1 MVSLPSLEERS
12 SRKTGIY
19 HAMAPGPPTPDPLPP
34 LRQVFPEPG
43 LLDVRGLVA
52 EVDVEARAHVD
63 RPYTIVNFVASADGH
78 AAFRGRSRWL
88 SDDAD
93 RELFHGL
100 RERVDAVMAGTGT
113 LRAERYGR
121 MVRDPERRQRRAA
134 AGLNP
139 EPLSIIFT
147 RSGDVPTSIPLFS
160 DPGSRVV
167 VFTPSTLDTA
177 GLDASV
183 DVVRLDPGELTLTTM
198 MRRLRSAY
206 DVRSLLCEGG
216 PTLFGALLQ
225 ENLVDELFLSLAPK
239 LTGGGTAPAI
249 TAGPELARLC
259 TMSLVWVFELDGA
272 LYLRY
277 ALRT

>member
-1 MVSLPSLEERS
+1 VRE
-12 SRKTGIY
+12 
-19 HAMAPGPPTPDPLPP
+19 
-34 LRQVFPEPG
+34 
-43 LLDVRGLVA
+43 LLDELALGA
-52 EVDVEARAHVD
+52 QPPAD

-78 AAFRGRSRWL
+78 AAFEGRSRWL

-93 RELFHGL
+93 REIFHGL
-100 RERVDAVMAGTGT
+100 REHVDAVMAGTGT
-113 LRAERYGR
+113 LRTERYGR
-121 MVRDPERRQRRAA
+121 MVRDSERRQRRAA

-139 EPLSIIFT
+139 EPLACIIS
-147 RSGDVPTSIPLFS
+147 RSGEVPTDIPLFD

-167 VFTPSTLDTA
+167 VFTPAELDTS
-177 GLDASV
+177 GLAAQV

-198 MRRLRSAY
+198 MRRLRSDH

-225 ENLVDELFLSLAPK
+225 EDLVDELFLSLAPK

-249 TAGPELARLC
+249 TSGPELAQLRMLA
-259 TMSLVWVFELDGA
+259 LVWVLELDGV

-277 ALRT
+277 KVNR

>member
-1 MVSLPSLEERS
+1 MP
-12 SRKTGIY
+12 
-19 HAMAPGPPTPDPLPP
+19 PGPPSGEALGALRRLYPDAGVVRVREL
-34 LRQVFPEPG
+34 LNDLDPG
-43 LLDVRGLVA
+43 
-52 EVDVEARAHVD
+52 ARAHPD
-63 RPYTIVNFVASADGH
+63 RPYTVVNFVASADGH

-88 SDDAD
+88 SDEAD

-113 LRAERYGR
+113 LREERYGR
-121 MVRDPERRQRRAA
+121 MVRDPERRRRRAKY
-134 AGLNP
+134 GLTP
-139 EPLSIIFT
+139 DPLAVVIS
-147 RSGDVPTSIPLFS
+147 RSGEVPTDIPLFS

-167 VFTPSTLDTA
+167 VFTPTA
-177 GLDASV
+177 LETSGLGA
-183 DVVRLDPGELTLTTM
+183 DVEVVGLDPGELTLTTM

-249 TAGPELARLC
+249 TAGPELAELRTL
-259 TMSLVWVFELDGA
+259 SLLWALELDGA

-277 ALRT
+277 ALTT

>member
-1 MVSLPSLEERS
+1 M
-12 SRKTGIY
+12 T
-19 HAMAPGPPTPDPLPP
+19 PGPPSPQPLPP
-34 LRQVFPEPG
+34 LRRLFPEPG
-43 LLDVRGLVA
+43 ELEVRRLVA
-52 EVDVEARAHVD
+52 DLDLDAHALVD

-121 MVRDPERRQRRAA
+121 MVRDPERRARRAA
-134 AGLNP
+134 SGLNP
-139 EPLSIIFT
+139 EPLAVIFS
-147 RSGDVPTSIPLFS
+147 RSGDVPTDIPLFS
-160 DPGSRVV
+160 DPGSRPV
-167 VFTPSTLDTA
+167 VFTPTALDST
-177 GLDASV
+177 GLAAEV
-183 DVVRLDPGELTLTTM
+183 EVVRLDPGELTLTTM
-198 MRRLRSAY
+198 MRRLRSTY
-206 DVRSLLCEGG
+206 DVRTLLCEGG

-225 ENLVDELFLSLAPK
+225 ESLVDELFLSVAPK
-239 LTGGGTAPAI
+239 ITGGGTAPAI
-249 TAGPELARLC
+249 TAGPELAELC
-259 TMSLVWVFELDGA
+259 TLSLVWALELDGA

>member
-1 MVSLPSLEERS
+1 
-12 SRKTGIY
+12 
-19 HAMAPGPPTPDPLPP
+19 MAPGPPSPDPVPP
-34 LRQVFPEPG
+34 LRRLFPESDRLSVHD
-43 LLDVRGLVA
+43 LLADL
-52 EVDVEARAHVD
+52 ELESRAPVD
-63 RPYTIVNFVASADGH
+63 RPYTLVNFVASADGH

-93 RELFHGL
+93 RDLFHGL
-100 RERVDAVMAGTGT
+100 REHVDAVMAGTGT

-121 MVRDPERRQRRAA
+121 IVRDPERRRRRASS
-134 AGLNP
+134 GLTP
-139 EPLSIIFT
+139 EPLAVIIS
-147 RSGDVPTSIPLFS
+147 RSGDVPSDIPLFS

-167 VFTPSTLDTA
+167 VFTSAAFDTSNLA
-177 GLDASV
+177 AEV
-183 DVVRLDPGELTLTTM
+183 NVVRLDRGELTLTTM
-198 MRRLRSAY
+198 MRRLRSDH

-249 TAGPELARLC
+249 TAGPELAELR
-259 TMSLVWVFELDGA
+259 TMSLVWALELDGA

>member
-1 MVSLPSLEERS
+1 
-12 SRKTGIY
+12 
-19 HAMAPGPPTPDPLPP
+19 MAPGPPSADPVPP
-34 LRQVFPEPG
+34 LRRLLPDSEPSAQVSVAD
-43 LLDVRGLVA
+43 LLADLDLGG
-52 EVDVEARAHVD
+52 RALTD

-93 RELFHGL
+93 REMFHGL
-100 RERVDAVMAGTGT
+100 REHVDAVMAGTGT
-113 LRAERYGR
+113 LRSERYGR
-121 MVRDPERRQRRAA
+121 MVRDPERRRRRAA
-134 AGLNP
+134 RGLNP
-139 EPLSIIFT
+139 EPLAPVMS
-147 RSGDVPTSIPLFS
+147 RSGDVPTDIPLFS
-160 DPGSRVV
+160 DPGARVV
-167 VFTPSTLDTA
+167 VFTSGELDTSSLSA
-177 GLDASV
+177 QV

-225 ENLVDELFLSLAPK
+225 EGLVDELFLSLAPK

-249 TAGPELARLC
+249 TAGPELAELRP
-259 TMSLVWVFELDGA
+259 MSLVWALELDSV

-277 ALRT
+277 AVRH

>member
-1 MVSLPSLEERS
+1 MP
-12 SRKTGIY
+12 
-19 HAMAPGPPTPDPLPP
+19 PGPPSPEPVPS
-34 LRQVFPEPG
+34 LRRLFPEPDRV
-43 LLDVRGLVA
+43 DVRRLIA
-52 EVDVEARAHVD
+52 ELDLGAQVPVD
-63 RPYTIVNFVASADGH
+63 RPYTVVNFVASADGH

-88 SDDAD
+88 SDEAD

-121 MVRDPERRQRRAA
+121 MVRDPDRRRRRAA
-134 AGLNP
+134 SGLNP
-139 EPLSIIFT
+139 EPLAVIMS
-147 RSGDVPTSIPLFS
+147 RSGDVPTNIPLFS
-160 DPGSRVV
+160 DPSSRVV
-167 VFTPSTLDTA
+167 VFTPSALDA
-177 GLDASV
+177 SGLAASV

-239 LTGGGTAPAI
+239 LTGGGSAPAI
-249 TAGPELARLC
+249 TAGAELAELRTL
-259 TMSLVWVFELDGA
+259 SLVWVLELESA

-277 ALRT
+277 AVRR

>member
-1 MVSLPSLEERS
+1 M
-12 SRKTGIY
+12 
-19 HAMAPGPPTPDPLPP
+19 
-34 LRQVFPEPG
+34 
-43 LLDVRGLVA
+43 DVRELLNELNLVGA
-52 EVDVEARAHVD
+52 AHSD
-63 RPYTIVNFVASADGH
+63 RPHTIVNFVASADGH

-88 SDDAD
+88 SDEAD

-100 RERVDAVMAGTGT
+100 REHVDAVMAGTGT

-134 AGLNP
+134 SGLNP
-139 EPLSIIFT
+139 EPLSVIMS
-147 RSGDVPTSIPLFS
+147 RSGDVPTDIPLFA

-167 VFTPSTLDTA
+167 VFTSSALRTA
-177 GLDASV
+177 GLAAEV

-198 MRRLRSAY
+198 MRRLRSTY

-239 LTGGGTAPAI
+239 LTGGGSAPAI
-249 TAGPELARLC
+249 TAGAELAELRE
-259 TMSLVWVFELDGA
+259 MSLVWALELDDA

-277 ALRT
+277 ALST

>member
-1 MVSLPSLEERS
+1 M
-12 SRKTGIY
+12 T
-19 HAMAPGPPTPDPLPP
+19 PGPPSPEPLPP
-34 LRQVFPEPG
+34 LRRLFPEPG
-43 LLDVRGLVA
+43 TVAVHGLVA
-52 EVDVEARAHVD
+52 DLDLDARAHVD

-113 LRAERYGR
+113 LRVERYGR
-121 MVRDPERRQRRAA
+121 MVRDPERRARRAA
-134 AGLNP
+134 AGLHP
-139 EPLSIIFT
+139 EPLAVIFS
-147 RSGDVPTSIPLFS
+147 RSGDVPTDIPLFS
-160 DPGSRVV
+160 DPGSRPV
-167 VFTPSTLDTA
+167 VFTPIQLDSTNLA
-177 GLDASV
+177 AEV
-183 DVVRLDPGELTLTTM
+183 DVIRLDPGELTLTTM

-225 ENLVDELFLSLAPK
+225 ENLVDELFLSVAPK
-239 LTGGGTAPAI
+239 ITGGGTAPAI
-249 TAGPELARLC
+249 TAGPELAELC
-259 TMSLVWVFELDGA
+259 TLSLVWALELDGA

-277 ALRT
+277 ALHS

>member
-1 MVSLPSLEERS
+1 VP
-12 SRKTGIY
+12 
-19 HAMAPGPPTPDPLPP
+19 PGPPSPDPVPSLRRLLPDLGP
-34 LRQVFPEPG
+34 PAQVPVGELLSG
-43 LLDVRGLVA
+43 LDLGG
-52 EVDVEARAHVD
+52 RALTD

-78 AAFRGRSRWL
+78 AAYRGRSRWL

-100 RERVDAVMAGTGT
+100 REHVDAIMAGTGT
-113 LRAERYGR
+113 LRGERYGR
-121 MVRDPERRQRRAA
+121 MVRDPERRRRRAA
-134 AGLNP
+134 GGFNP
-139 EPLSIIFT
+139 EPLAVVMS
-147 RSGDVPTSIPLFS
+147 RSGDVPTDIPLFS

-167 VFTPSTLDTA
+167 VFTAAELDTA
-177 GLDASV
+177 SLTAQV

-225 ENLVDELFLSLAPK
+225 EGLVDELFLSLAPK
-239 LTGGGTAPAI
+239 LTGGGTAPGI
-249 TAGPELARLC
+249 TAGPELSELC
-259 TMSLVWVFELDGA
+259 TMSLVWALEHDSA

-277 ALRT
+277 AVNG